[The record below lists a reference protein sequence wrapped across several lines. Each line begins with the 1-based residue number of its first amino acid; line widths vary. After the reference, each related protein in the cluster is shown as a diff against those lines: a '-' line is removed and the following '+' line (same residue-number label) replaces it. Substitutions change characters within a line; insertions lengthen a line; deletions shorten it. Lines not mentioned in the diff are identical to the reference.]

1 LDLEGCPWASGSPSW
16 VAYFYCG
23 HSLGDLSYFAWA
35 YVYLDHSFGIT
46 KEGKYGRT
54 SKRAGRCQSTISQ
67 INFPRPRILKLQC
80 QSLGRIQRNQR
91 LDLTDEEE
99 KQYRIMLSQAVN
111 LKAPHTIETTVEYSL
126 LVTVS
131 VLQKL
136 ISFLGGQDIRKLPE
150 PETSQNSGSRDQLER
165 EISSVQARMRTRRP
179 KISIADMK
187 MRFTQD
193 INLFVLLLR

>member
-1 LDLEGCPWASGSPSW
+1 
-16 VAYFYCG
+16 
-23 HSLGDLSYFAWA
+23 
-35 YVYLDHSFGIT
+35 
-46 KEGKYGRT
+46 
-54 SKRAGRCQSTISQ
+54 
-67 INFPRPRILKLQC
+67 
-80 QSLGRIQRNQR
+80 
-91 LDLTDEEE
+91 
-99 KQYRIMLSQAVN
+99 MLSQAVN

-165 EISSVQARMRTRRP
+165 EISSLFLRPSKNENQASQDLYRRYED
-179 KISIADMK
+179 A
-187 MRFTQD
+187 FHTG